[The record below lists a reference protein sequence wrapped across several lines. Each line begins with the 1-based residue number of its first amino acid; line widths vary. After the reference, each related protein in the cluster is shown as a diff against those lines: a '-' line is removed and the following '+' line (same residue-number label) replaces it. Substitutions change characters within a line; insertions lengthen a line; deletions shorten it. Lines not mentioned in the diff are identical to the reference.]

1 MEACRSGHNGT
12 DLKSAVA
19 HAPGVR
25 IPLPPPLNINLH
37 SKVPIIGSIPK
48 ITGWLLLSAGLT
60 YNKMHKV
67 VPIQFNEKQEVGG
80 SSPSL
85 HINNIKCGDNS
96 DGRVPA

>member
-1 MEACRSGHNGT
+1 MGSIHRALIITVIIYCSLKIYMEACRSGHNGT

-67 VPIQFNEKQEVGG
+67 VPI
-80 SSPSL
+80 
-85 HINNIKCGDNS
+85 
-96 DGRVPA
+96 